1 MRSPPPALLPILRS
15 QVAGDLLAL
24 LYLHP
29 DAEYSLT
36 EAADAI
42 HASLN
47 AVHHEATRLA
57 EAGLINA
64 RKRGNLRLV
73 RAETDSLLSRPLTDL
88 LAVTYGPL
96 PVLTE
101 LLATVQG
108 VAEAYIYG
116 SWAARYRG
124 EPGPIPVDVDVLVI
138 GTAALDDL
146 DDAAEQ
152 AEQTLRR
159 PVNIRR
165 IRPEIWGQADPADP
179 FLQSVRSRPLVGI
192 GGSNATDG
200 AA

>member
-1 MRSPPPALLPILRS
+1 MRSAPPALLPILRS

-36 EAADAI
+36 EVADAI

-47 AVHHEATRLA
+47 AVHHEASRLA
-57 EAGLINA
+57 ESGLI
-64 RKRGNLRLV
+64 RTRRRGNLRLI
-73 RAETDSLLSRPLTDL
+73 RAVTDSLLTRPLTDL

-96 PVLTE
+96 PVLTD
-101 LLATVQG
+101 LLASVPG
-108 VAEAYIYG
+108 VVEAYIYG

-124 EPGPIPVDVDVLVI
+124 EPGPIPVDVDVLVV
-138 GTAALDDL
+138 GTAGVDDL

-152 AEQTLRR
+152 AQQALRR

-165 IRPEIWGQADPADP
+165 IRPEIWDQADPADP
-179 FLQSVRSRPLVGI
+179 FLKSVRSRPLVGI
-192 GGSNATDG
+192 GGTNATDG
-200 AA
+200 PP

>member
-101 LLATVQG
+101 LLAAVQG

-138 GTAALDDL
+138 GTASLDDL

-165 IRPEIWGQADPADP
+165 IRPETWGQADPADR

-192 GGSNATDG
+192 GGSNAKDG

>member
-1 MRSPPPALLPILRS
+1 MRSSPPALLPLLRS

-29 DAEYSLT
+29 NGEYSLT

-47 AVHHEATRLA
+47 AVHHEASRLA
-57 EAGLINA
+57 EAGLIND
-64 RKRGNLRLV
+64 RKRGKLRLI
-73 RAETDSLLSRPLTDL
+73 RAVTDSILSRPLTDL

-96 PVLTE
+96 PVLTD
-101 LLATVQG
+101 LLAPVQG
-108 VAEAYIYG
+108 VTEAYIYG

-124 EPGPIPVDVDVLVI
+124 EPGPLPVDVDVLVI
-138 GTAALDDL
+138 GNAALDDL

-152 AEQTLRR
+152 AQRTLRR

-165 IRPEIWGQADPADP
+165 VHPETWEETDPADP
-179 FLQSVRSRPLVGI
+179 FLQSVRSRPLVSI
-192 GGSNATDG
+192 RANAQGDR
-200 AA
+200 A